1 MTLHIFPSSSRGKAE
16 HGWLLSRFSY
26 SFAEYYNPNRMGF
39 GMLRVLNDDIV
50 EPGEGFG
57 THPHNNMEI
66 ITIPLS
72 GSLEHRDNMGNGSI
86 IHSGE
91 VQVMSA
97 GTGIMH
103 SEFNPSKI
111 EKVNLFQIWIIPN
124 KKNVQPRYDQKEFDL
139 SKRMNT
145 LQLLVAPEG
154 YDDSLFIYQDA
165 FISIGRLD
173 LGFVNKYKIRKEGN
187 GLFIMVISGT
197 VEIDGKIM
205 ESRDA
210 AEISNTR
217 EIDIKALGFSE
228 ILLIEVPLT

>member
-1 MTLHIFPSSSRGKAE
+1 MTTHIFPSSSRGKAE
-16 HGWLLSRFSY
+16 HGWLHSRFSY

-57 THPHNNMEI
+57 MHPHNNMEI

-103 SEFNPSKI
+103 SEFNPSKT

-124 KKNVQPRYDQKEFDL
+124 KKNVVPRYDQKEFDL

-154 YDDSLFIYQDA
+154 YDGSLFIYQDA
-165 FISIGRLD
+165 FISIGRFD
-173 LGFVNKYKIRKEGN
+173 LGFVNKYKIKKEGN

-197 VEIDGKIM
+197 VEIDGKVL

-228 ILLIEVPLT
+228 MLLIEVPLT

>member
-1 MTLHIFPSSSRGKAE
+1 MTTHIFSSSSRGKAE
-16 HGWLLSRFSY
+16 HGWLHSRFSY

-97 GTGIMH
+97 GIGIMH
-103 SEFNPSKI
+103 SEFNPSKT
-111 EKVNLFQIWIIPN
+111 EKVNLFQIWIISN

>member
-1 MTLHIFPSSSRGKAE
+1 MTIHIFTSSSRGKAE
-16 HGWLLSRFSY
+16 HGWLHSRFSY
-26 SFAEYYNPNRMGF
+26 SFAEYYNPDRIGF
-39 GMLRVLNDDIV
+39 GMLRVLNDDVV
-50 EPGEGFG
+50 ESGQGFG
-57 THPHNNMEI
+57 MHPHNNMEI

-72 GSLEHRDNMGNGSI
+72 GSLEHRDNMGHGSI

-111 EKVNLFQIWIIPN
+111 EKVNLFQIWIVPN
-124 KKNVQPRYDQKEFDL
+124 KRNVIPRYDQKSFDL

-154 YDDSLFIYQDA
+154 NKDSLFICQDA
-165 FISIGRLD
+165 FISVGRFD
-173 LGFVNKYKIRKEGN
+173 PDVINKYKIKKEGN
-187 GLFIMVISGT
+187 GLFLMVISGT
-197 VEIDGKIM
+197 VDVEGNTL

-210 AEISNTR
+210 AEISNTST
-217 EIDIKALGFSE
+217 IDIKALGFSE
-228 ILLIEVPLT
+228 ILLIDVPLS